1 MSESTH
7 QPTPQAGPEMPRSGQ
22 PLSADARRLLAEMSG
37 AIEPQNDA
45 LDMAALTQNMAD
57 ADTHADT
64 HADAASVLL
73 TPHDDAKARAFADLL
88 EHIDD
93 SDGTI
98 VVDDA
103 AALEVAEK
111 YRSEK
116 QAAHTTFDTDDLLE
130 EFTPSASDAAANEG
144 AQDAVD
150 GGDGGDGQ
158 VALTDAE
165 IDAVLGGDPFD
176 EDGFGEDGFEKDER
190 PTGRFGGLLSRF
202 RAGAGG
208 VTRLIGVRNAAA
220 AYDAQSGASLLPY
233 TIIRA
238 IILVLVAAVPP
249 AVNLAIIQPQISDNG
264 RKLTQIRSFE
274 AQMAENRK
282 LADSMAV
289 RLSALEQDAKRRIDK
304 LMPNRE
310 LESLFNRYVAA
321 LQKYDIELQGYNLSA
336 IDDRKV
342 IIGNRV
348 QQANLVELNL
358 QGRYDVYVDIRKI
371 FVDELKIASVL
382 KETMNPQTGSP
393 NLNIKASLM
402 VPTKRDYDAELDDPA
417 KKAAEAKK

>member
-7 QPTPQAGPEMPRSGQ
+7 QPNPQAGPEMPRSGQ

-57 ADTHADT
+57 ADTHAD
-64 HADAASVLL
+64 AAPVLL
-73 TPHDDAKARAFADLL
+73 TPHDDTKARAFADLL

-111 YRSEK
+111 YCSEK
-116 QAAHTTFDTDDLLE
+116 QAAHTTFDTEDLLE
-130 EFTPSASDAAANEG
+130 EFTPSSSDAAVNEG

-150 GGDGGDGQ
+150 AGDGQ

-176 EDGFGEDGFEKDER
+176 EDGFSEDGFEKDEKSA
-190 PTGRFGGLLSRF
+190 GRFGGLLSRF

-249 AVNLAIIQPQISDNG
+249 AVNLTIIQPQISDNG

-402 VPTKRDYDAELDDPA
+402 VPTKRDYDAELDDPV

>member
-7 QPTPQAGPEMPRSGQ
+7 QPNPQAGPEMPSSGQ

-57 ADTHADT
+57 ADA
-64 HADAASVLL
+64 HADAAPVLL
-73 TPHDDAKARAFADLL
+73 TPHDDTKARAFADLL

-130 EFTPSASDAAANEG
+130 DFTPSASDAAANEG

-150 GGDGGDGQ
+150 GGDGQ

-165 IDAVLGGDPFD
+165 IDAVLGCDPFD
-176 EDGFGEDGFEKDER
+176 EDGFGEDGFEKDEK

>member
-7 QPTPQAGPEMPRSGQ
+7 QPNPQAGPEMPSSGQ

-37 AIEPQNDA
+37 AIEPQNVA

-57 ADTHADT
+57 ADA
-64 HADAASVLL
+64 HADAAPVLL
-73 TPHDDAKARAFADLL
+73 TPHDDVKARAFADLL

-130 EFTPSASDAAANEG
+130 EFTPSSSDAAANEG
-144 AQDAVD
+144 AQDAV
-150 GGDGGDGQ
+150 DGGDGQ

-176 EDGFGEDGFEKDER
+176 EDGFGEDGFEKDEK

-417 KKAAEAKK
+417 KKAEEAKK

>member
-7 QPTPQAGPEMPRSGQ
+7 QSGQDMPQAGQ
-22 PLSADARRLLAEMSG
+22 ALSADARKLLAEISG
-37 AIEPQNDA
+37 AIEPTTDP
-45 LDMAALTQNMAD
+45 LDMAAVTQNLPD
-57 ADTHADT
+57 GT
-64 HADAASVLL
+64 AAPVLL
-73 TPHDDAKARAFADLL
+73 MPHEDTKARAFADLL
-88 EHIDD
+88 DHIE
-93 SDGTI
+93 DGDTAVKI
-98 VVDDA
+98 DEE

-116 QAAHTTFDTDDLLE
+116 QAAQVTFDTDDLLE
-130 EFTPSASDAAANEG
+130 EFAPSAMGGAADDAMGDAFEG
-144 AQDAVD
+144 Q
-150 GGDGGDGQ
+150 GS
-158 VALTDAE
+158 LTDEE
-165 IDAVLGGDPFD
+165 IDAALGDDP
-176 EDGFGEDGFEKDER
+176 FGEDGFDEDEK
-190 PTGRFGGLLSRF
+190 PATRFGGLLSRF

-264 RKLTQIRSFE
+264 RKLTQIRGFE
-274 AQMAENRK
+274 AQMAENKK
-282 LADSMAV
+282 LADGMAV
-289 RLSALEQDAKRRIDK
+289 RLTALEQDAKRRIDK
-304 LMPNRE
+304 LMPNAD
-310 LESLFNRYVAA
+310 LETLFNRYVAA

-336 IDDRKV
+336 VDDRKV

-348 QQANLVELNL
+348 QQTNLVELNL

>member
-7 QPTPQAGPEMPRSGQ
+7 QPNPQAGPEMPRSGQ

-57 ADTHADT
+57 ADTHAD
-64 HADAASVLL
+64 AAPVLL
-73 TPHDDAKARAFADLL
+73 TPHDDTKARAFADLL

-116 QAAHTTFDTDDLLE
+116 QAAHTTFDTEDLLE
-130 EFTPSASDAAANEG
+130 EFTPSSSDAAVNEG

-150 GGDGGDGQ
+150 AGDGQ

-176 EDGFGEDGFEKDER
+176 EDGFSEDGFEKDEKSA
-190 PTGRFGGLLSRF
+190 GRFGGLMSRF

-249 AVNLAIIQPQISDNG
+249 AVNLTIIQPQISDNG

-402 VPTKRDYDAELDDPA
+402 VPTKRDYDAELDDPV

>member
-7 QPTPQAGPEMPRSGQ
+7 QPNPQAGPEMPSSGQ

-57 ADTHADT
+57 ADTHADAHT
-64 HADAASVLL
+64 DAAPVLL
-73 TPHDDAKARAFADLL
+73 TPHDDTKARAFADLL

-130 EFTPSASDAAANEG
+130 EFTPSSSDAAANEG
-144 AQDAVD
+144 AQDAV
-150 GGDGGDGQ
+150 DGGDGQ

-176 EDGFGEDGFEKDER
+176 EDGFGEDGLKKDEK
-190 PTGRFGGLLSRF
+190 PTGRIGGLLSRF

-417 KKAAEAKK
+417 KKAEEAKK

>member
-7 QPTPQAGPEMPRSGQ
+7 QPNPQAGPEMPSSGQ

-57 ADTHADT
+57 ADA
-64 HADAASVLL
+64 HADAAPVLL
-73 TPHDDAKARAFADLL
+73 TPHDDTKARAFADLL

-130 EFTPSASDAAANEG
+130 EFTPSSSDAAANEG
-144 AQDAVD
+144 AQDAV
-150 GGDGGDGQ
+150 DGGDGQ

-176 EDGFGEDGFEKDER
+176 EDGFGEDGFEKDEK

-304 LMPNRE
+304 LVPNRE

-417 KKAAEAKK
+417 KKAEEAKK

>member
-7 QPTPQAGPEMPRSGQ
+7 QPNPQAGPEMPRSGQ

-57 ADTHADT
+57 ADTHAD
-64 HADAASVLL
+64 AAPVLL
-73 TPHDDAKARAFADLL
+73 TPHDDTKARAFADLL

-111 YRSEK
+111 YCSEK
-116 QAAHTTFDTDDLLE
+116 QVAHTTFDTEDLLE
-130 EFTPSASDAAANEG
+130 EFTPSSSDAAVNEG

-150 GGDGGDGQ
+150 AGDGQ

-176 EDGFGEDGFEKDER
+176 EDGFSEDGFEKDEKSA
-190 PTGRFGGLLSRF
+190 GRFGGLLSRF

-249 AVNLAIIQPQISDNG
+249 AVNLTIIQPQISDNG

-402 VPTKRDYDAELDDPA
+402 VPTKRDYDAELDDPV

>member
-7 QPTPQAGPEMPRSGQ
+7 QPNPQAGPEMPSSGQ

-37 AIEPQNDA
+37 AIEPQNDS
-45 LDMAALTQNMAD
+45 LDMSALTQNMAD
-57 ADTHADT
+57 ADTHAD
-64 HADAASVLL
+64 AAPVLL
-73 TPHDDAKARAFADLL
+73 TPHDDTKARAFADLL

-130 EFTPSASDAAANEG
+130 EFTPSSSDAAANEG
-144 AQDAVD
+144 AQDAV
-150 GGDGGDGQ
+150 DGGDGQ

-176 EDGFGEDGFEKDER
+176 EDGFGEDGFEKDEK

-417 KKAAEAKK
+417 KKAEEAKK

>member
-1 MSESTH
+1 MSDSTH
-7 QPTPQAGPEMPRSGQ
+7 HSAPQSGQEMPQTGQ
-22 PLSADARRLLAEMSG
+22 PLSADARRLLAEISG
-37 AIEPQNDA
+37 AIEPSSGA
-45 LDMAALTQNMAD
+45 LDMAALK
-57 ADTHADT
+57 HAMPDE
-64 HADAASVLL
+64 AAAPVLL
-73 TPHDDAKARAFADLL
+73 TPHEDAKARAFADLL
-88 EHIDD
+88 DHIE
-93 SDGTI
+93 DGDGAMM
-98 VVDDA
+98 VDEK

-116 QAAHTTFDTDDLLE
+116 QAAQVTFGTDDLLE
-130 EFTPSASDAAANEG
+130 EFAPAMDDGALSDADTG
-144 AQDAVD
+144 ADTDAD
-150 GGDGGDGQ
+150 ADNGQ
-158 VALTDAE
+158 VSLTDEE
-165 IDAVLGGDPFD
+165 IDAVLGDDPFGEDAFD
-176 EDGFGEDGFEKDER
+176 EDEK
-190 PTGRFGGLLSRF
+190 TKTRFGGLLSRF

-264 RKLTQIRSFE
+264 RKLTQIRGFE
-274 AQMAENRK
+274 AQMAEDKK

-304 LMPNRE
+304 LMPNTD
-310 LESLFNRYVAA
+310 LETLFNRYVAA
-321 LQKYDIELQGYNLSA
+321 LQKYDIELQGYNLSSM
-336 IDDRKV
+336 DDRKV

-382 KETMNPQTGSP
+382 KETMNPQTGTP

>member
-7 QPTPQAGPEMPRSGQ
+7 QPNPRAGPEMPGSGQ

-37 AIEPQNDA
+37 AIEPQNDS
-45 LDMAALTQNMAD
+45 LDMAALTQNMSD

-64 HADAASVLL
+64 APVLL
-73 TPHDDAKARAFADLL
+73 APHDDTKARAFADLL
-88 EHIDD
+88 AHIDD
-93 SDGTI
+93 SDGKI
-98 VVDDA
+98 VVDGA

-116 QAAHTTFDTDDLLE
+116 QAFHATFDTDDLLE
-130 EFTPSASDAAANEG
+130 EFTPSSSDAAVNES

-150 GGDGGDGQ
+150 EGDGK

-176 EDGFGEDGFEKDER
+176 EDGFGADGFEEEKN
-190 PTGRFGGLLSRF
+190 PTSRFGGLLSRF
-202 RAGAGG
+202 RVGAGG

-304 LMPNRE
+304 LMPNKE

-393 NLNIKASLM
+393 NLNIKASLI
-402 VPTKRDYDAELDDPA
+402 VPTKRDYDEELDDPV
-417 KKAAEAKK
+417 KKAAEAKR

>member
-7 QPTPQAGPEMPRSGQ
+7 QPNPQAGPEMPSSGQ

-57 ADTHADT
+57 ADA
-64 HADAASVLL
+64 HADAAPVLL
-73 TPHDDAKARAFADLL
+73 TPHDDTKARAFADLL

-130 EFTPSASDAAANEG
+130 EFTPSSSDAAANEG
-144 AQDAVD
+144 AQDAV
-150 GGDGGDGQ
+150 DGGDGQ

-176 EDGFGEDGFEKDER
+176 EDGFGEDGFEKDEK

>member
-7 QPTPQAGPEMPRSGQ
+7 QPNPQAGPEMPRSGQ

-57 ADTHADT
+57 ADTHAD
-64 HADAASVLL
+64 AAPVLL
-73 TPHDDAKARAFADLL
+73 TPHDDTKARAFADLL

-116 QAAHTTFDTDDLLE
+116 QAAHTTFDTEDLLE
-130 EFTPSASDAAANEG
+130 EFTPSSSDAAVNEG

-150 GGDGGDGQ
+150 AGDGQ

-176 EDGFGEDGFEKDER
+176 EDGFSEDGFEKDEK

-249 AVNLAIIQPQISDNG
+249 AVNLTIIQPQISDNG

>member
-7 QPTPQAGPEMPRSGQ
+7 QPNPQAGPEMPSSGQ

-57 ADTHADT
+57 ADA
-64 HADAASVLL
+64 HADAAPVLL
-73 TPHDDAKARAFADLL
+73 TPHDDTKARAFADLL

-130 EFTPSASDAAANEG
+130 EFTPSSSDAAANEG
-144 AQDAVD
+144 AQDAV
-150 GGDGGDGQ
+150 DGGDGQ

-176 EDGFGEDGFEKDER
+176 EDGFGEDGFEKDEK

-417 KKAAEAKK
+417 KKAEEAKK